1 MDKMKESY
9 IEVTFRH
16 GRPMAAYLYLPRRPE
31 DKSLR
36 TSKADPGMIIDYTE
50 DGKPIGIEITA
61 PTKVTVTEL
70 NQILSKLGA
79 PTLTESDIAPL
90 KAA

>member
-1 MDKMKESY
+1 
-9 IEVTFRH
+9 
-16 GRPMAAYLYLPRRPE
+16 
-31 DKSLR
+31 
-36 TSKADPGMIIDYTE
+36 MIIDYTE

-70 NQILSKLGA
+70 NRILSELGA

-90 KAA
+90 ISCID